1 MKAQGGDHPI
11 HQRLPFSQVRHDEP
25 PVHHVVAVRLD
36 PGGHV
41 EHPVLDIL
49 QPRPPGLSPGGVEL
63 HRIEIESQDVPVR
76 PDPLGHRAAHVPG
89 AAADIHRGHSRPDA
103 GGVEQRLGG
112 RAHHL
117 GQEIEAAGPVL
128 AAPKGIRS
136 GHHDD
141 SIPSLWSGRTLGSAC
156 TDS

>member
-1 MKAQGGDHPI
+1 M
-11 HQRLPFSQVRHDEP
+11 
-25 PVHHVVAVRLD
+25 
-36 PGGHV
+36 
-41 EHPVLDIL
+41 
-49 QPRPPGLSPGGVEL
+49 
-63 HRIEIESQDVPVR
+63 PVR

-103 GGVEQRLGG
+103 RGVEQRLGG
-112 RAHHL
+112 RTHHL
-117 GQEIEAAGPVL
+117 GQEIEAAGTVL

-141 SIPSLWSGRTLGSAC
+141 SIPSVLKRTNVGSAC